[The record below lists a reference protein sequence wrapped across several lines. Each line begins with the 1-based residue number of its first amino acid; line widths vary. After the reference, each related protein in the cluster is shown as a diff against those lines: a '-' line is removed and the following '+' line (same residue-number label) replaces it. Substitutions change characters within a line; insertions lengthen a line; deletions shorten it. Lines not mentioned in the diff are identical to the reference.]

1 MGFQSFSF
9 RSLADDAINGDKINA
24 TMYYVL
30 SQVPSPLH
38 LTKAASDGGAAR
50 QELSKQLAYAEGCY
64 GGIPTLQAPA
74 LWRSLKTLKDVNAL
88 VKSWILTLEKNV
100 RDS

>member
-1 MGFQSFSF
+1 M
-9 RSLADDAINGDKINA
+9 ADYAINGDRINA

>member
-1 MGFQSFSF
+1 M
-9 RSLADDAINGDKINA
+9 ADYAINGDRINA

-38 LTKAASDGGAAR
+38 LTKAAAASDDGAAR

>member
-1 MGFQSFSF
+1 
-9 RSLADDAINGDKINA
+9 
-24 TMYYVL
+24 MYYVL

-38 LTKAASDGGAAR
+38 LTTAAATSSDEAAK

-74 LWRSLKTLKDVNAL
+74 LWRSLATLQDVNAV

-100 RDS
+100 RGCF